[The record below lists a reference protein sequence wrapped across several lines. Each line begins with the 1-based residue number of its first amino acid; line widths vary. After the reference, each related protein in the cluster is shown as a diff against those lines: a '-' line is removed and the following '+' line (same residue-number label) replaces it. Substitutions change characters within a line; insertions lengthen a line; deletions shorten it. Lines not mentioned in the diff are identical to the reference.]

1 MDRRTF
7 LKALA
12 SFGASI
18 ALPLDL
24 ATASDAE
31 IDTAWTEAA
40 STWDLFEVSEF
51 RSLSYANFEEPTTR
65 YDAYG
70 FSDASD
76 VDGSMFES
84 HYDLYDPIQAL
95 YREHLLE
102 EDPALDEATLDERV
116 EDEWLEWCQQASGT
130 DRTNIRWIIDDW
142 LSGAPD
148 PCQEW
153 ESYYKTGN
161 AQGAAYDRFLREDPE
176 LMHALG
182 IVVIEGDCP
191 GSSYYAAELHTEVEE
206 ANRIAAERG
215 WTIRFVYDGED
226 VVRYDRKPVV

>member
-18 ALPLDL
+18 TLPLDL
-24 ATASDAE
+24 AIASNAE

-40 STWDLFEVSEF
+40 KTWDLFEVSEF
-51 RSLSYANFEEPTTR
+51 RTLSYANVEEPTTR
-65 YDAYG
+65 YEAYG
-70 FSDASD
+70 FSNTSD
-76 VDGSMFES
+76 VEASMLES

-102 EDPALDEATLDERV
+102 QDPTLDETALDERI
-116 EDEWLEWCQQASGT
+116 EDEWLEWCEQTRRKESGA
-130 DRTNIRWIIDDW
+130 IYSIIDDW
-142 LSGAPD
+142 LSEAPD

-153 ESYYKTGN
+153 ERYYKTGD
-161 AQGAAYDRFLREDPE
+161 AQGAAYDRFLCEAPE
-176 LMHALG
+176 LMDALG

-191 GSSYYAAELHTEVEE
+191 GSSYYAAELHTGVEE

-215 WTIRFVYDGED
+215 WTMRFVYEGED
-226 VVRYDRKPVV
+226 IVRYDRKPVM

>member
-51 RSLSYANFEEPTTR
+51 RSLSYANFEELTTR

-76 VDGSMFES
+76 VDASMLES

-102 EDPALDEATLDERV
+102 QDPALDEATLDERV
-116 EDEWLEWCQQASGT
+116 EALPGLEGIHQRILVSI
-130 DRTNIRWIIDDW
+130 NIRWIIDDW
-142 LSGAPD
+142 LSEAPN

-153 ESYYKTGN
+153 ESYYKTGD
-161 AQGAAYDRFLREDPE
+161 AQGAAYDHFLREDPE
-176 LMHALG
+176 LMDALG

-191 GSSYYAAELHTEVEE
+191 GSSYYAAELHTDVEA
-206 ANRIAAERG
+206 ANRIAAERS

-226 VVRYDRKPVV
+226 IVRYDRKPIV

>member
-7 LKALA
+7 LKALV

-51 RSLSYANFEEPTTR
+51 GSLSYANFEEPTTR
-65 YDAYG
+65 YDAYA
-70 FSDASD
+70 FSDAGD
-76 VDGSMFES
+76 VDASMLES
-84 HYDLYDPIQAL
+84 HCDLYEPIQTL

-102 EDPALDEATLDERV
+102 EDPELDEATLEERV
-116 EDEWLEWCQQASGT
+116 TDEWLEWCQQASGT
-130 DRTNIRWIIDDW
+130 DHTIIDRIIDDW
-142 LSGAPD
+142 LSEAPD

-153 ESYYKTGN
+153 ESYYKTGD
-161 AQGAAYDRFLREDPE
+161 AQGAAYDHFRREDPE
-176 LMHALG
+176 LMDALG

-191 GSSYYAAELHTEVEE
+191 GSSYYAAELHTEVEA

-215 WTIRFVYDGED
+215 WTIRFVYMGED
-226 VVRYDRKPVV
+226 LVRYDRKPVV

>member
-7 LKALA
+7 LKALV

-51 RSLSYANFEEPTTR
+51 RSLSYANFEEHTTR

-70 FSDASD
+70 FTYTSD
-76 VDGSMFES
+76 VDASMLERN
-84 HYDLYDPIQAL
+84 YDLYDPIQAL
-95 YREHLLE
+95 YRDQLLE
-102 EDPALDEATLDERV
+102 EDPALVEATLEERV
-116 EDEWLEWCQQASGT
+116 EEEWLEWCQQASGT
-130 DRTNIRWIIDDW
+130 ARTSIDRIIDNW
-142 LSGAPD
+142 LSEAPD
-148 PCQEW
+148 PCREW
-153 ESYYKTGN
+153 EHYYKTGD
-161 AQGAAYDRFLREDPE
+161 AQGAAYDHFLREDPE
-176 LMHALG
+176 LMDALG

-191 GSSYYAAELHTEVEE
+191 GSSYYAAELHTDVEA

-215 WTIRFVYDGED
+215 WTIRFVHDGED
-226 VVRYDRKPVV
+226 IVRYDGKPIV

>member
-7 LKALA
+7 LKALV

-70 FSDASD
+70 FSDTSD
-76 VDGSMFES
+76 VDASMLES

-116 EDEWLEWCQQASGT
+116 EGEWLSE
-130 DRTNIRWIIDDW
+130 
-142 LSGAPD
+142 APD

-153 ESYYKTGN
+153 EAYYKTGD
-161 AQGAAYDRFLREDPE
+161 AQGAAYDHFLREDLE
-176 LMHALG
+176 LMDALG
-182 IVVIEGDCP
+182 IVVVEGDCP
-191 GSSYYAAELHTEVEE
+191 GSSYYAAELHTEVEA

-226 VVRYDRKPVV
+226 IVRYDRKPVV

>member
-7 LKALA
+7 LKVLA

-24 ATASDAE
+24 AAASDAE

-40 STWDLFEVSEF
+40 KTWDLFEVSEF

-65 YDAYG
+65 YEAYG

-76 VDGSMFES
+76 VDISMIENNWGLS
-84 HYDLYDPIQAL
+84 EPVKDL
-95 YREHLLE
+95 YREYLLE
-102 EDPALDEATLDERV
+102 DDPELDEETLEERV
-116 EDEWLEWCQQASGT
+116 EDEWLEWYQQASGT

-142 LSGAPD
+142 LSEAPD

-191 GSSYYAAELHTEVEE
+191 GSSYYAAELHTEVEA
-206 ANRIAAERG
+206 ANRIAAEHG

-226 VVRYDRKPVV
+226 IVRYDRKPVV

>member
-24 ATASDAE
+24 AVATDAE
-31 IDTAWTEAA
+31 IDSAWTEAA
-40 STWDLFEVSEF
+40 NMWDLFEVSEF
-51 RSLSYANFEEPTTR
+51 RTLSYANFEEPTTR

-70 FSDASD
+70 FTSTSD
-76 VDGSMFES
+76 VDASMLES
-84 HYDLYDPIQAL
+84 HYDLYEPIQAL
-95 YREHLLE
+95 YREHLLAQAPTLDE
-102 EDPALDEATLDERV
+102 AALDEQV
-116 EDEWLEWCQQASGT
+116 EEEWLEWCEQTRRKESGAI
-130 DRTNIRWIIDDW
+130 DSIIDDW
-142 LSGAPD
+142 LSEAPD

-153 ESYYKTGN
+153 ESYYKTGD
-161 AQGAAYDRFLREDPE
+161 AQGAAYDRFLREDSE
-176 LMHALG
+176 LMEALG

-191 GSSYYAAELHTEVEE
+191 GSSYFAAELHTSVEE
-206 ANRIAAERG
+206 ANRIAAEHG
-215 WTIRFVYDGED
+215 WTIRFVYEGED

>member
-31 IDTAWTEAA
+31 IDAAWTEAA
-40 STWDLFEVSEF
+40 STWDLFEVSDYQT
-51 RSLSYANFEEPTTR
+51 LSYANFEQPTTR
-65 YDAYG
+65 YEAYG

-76 VDGSMFES
+76 VDSPMLES

-102 EDPALDEATLDERV
+102 EGPALDEAVLDERV

-130 DRTNIRWIIDDW
+130 DRTNIHWIIDDW
-142 LSGAPD
+142 LSEAPD

-153 ESYYKTGN
+153 ESYYKTGD
-161 AQGAAYDRFLREDPE
+161 AQGAAYDHFLREDPE
-176 LMHALG
+176 LMDALG

-191 GSSYYAAELHTEVEE
+191 GSSYYAAELHTDVEE

-215 WTIRFVYDGED
+215 WTIRFVHDGED
-226 VVRYDRKPVV
+226 IVRYDRKPVV

>member
-24 ATASDAE
+24 ATASDSE
-31 IDTAWTEAA
+31 VDTAWTEAA
-40 STWDLFEVSEF
+40 KTWDLFEVGEF
-51 RSLSYANFEEPTTR
+51 RTLWYANFEEPTTR
-65 YDAYG
+65 YEAYG
-70 FSDASD
+70 FGDASD
-76 VDGSMFES
+76 VDISMIENNWCLS
-84 HYDLYDPIQAL
+84 EPVKDL
-95 YREHLLE
+95 YREYLLE
-102 EDPALDEATLDERV
+102 EEPELDEETLDERV

-130 DRTNIRWIIDDW
+130 DRTSIDRIIDDW
-142 LSGAPD
+142 LSEAPD

-153 ESYYKTGN
+153 EHYYKTGD

-176 LMHALG
+176 LMEALG

-191 GSSYYAAELHTEVEE
+191 GSSYYAAELHTGVEE

-226 VVRYDRKPVV
+226 IVRYDRTPVV